1 MIASLERIMA
11 DAFARLAGP
20 AAAFLPRLIAAVLI
34 LGLGV
39 LVAVLLRR
47 IAAGTIKA
55 AGVDRFLAQSGLASL
70 LGLSGRFRTSRVV
83 AGTIYWI
90 AIAATILVALSA
102 LDTALTSRLIE
113 GAIVLL
119 PKLVTAGAIVL
130 AGLWIGQYV
139 GRSTLV
145 WACNEGVSRPRTV
158 ASAVRAAVIVVAVVA
173 AADHL
178 NFARTVFLAGFI
190 ILFAGAAAGLAVGL
204 ATLARRHFTPPP
216 AEHREQ
222 AELEPER
229 SFWDHL

>member
-1 MIASLERIMA
+1 MSEAFSRIS
-11 DAFARLAGP
+11 GP
-20 AAAFLPRLIAAVLI
+20 AVAFLPRLIAAALI
-34 LGLGV
+34 VGLGV

-90 AIAATILVALSA
+90 AITVTVLVALSA

-119 PKLVTAGAIVL
+119 PKLVTAGAIIL
-130 AGLWIGQYV
+130 AGLWVGQYV

-145 WACNEGVSRPRTV
+145 WASNEGLSRPRTV
-158 ASAVRAAVIVVAVVA
+158 ASAVRVAVIVVAVVA

-178 NFARTVFLAGFI
+178 NFARTVFLAGFV

-204 ATLARRHFTPPP
+204 ATLARRHFTT
-216 AEHREQ
+216 ERRER
-222 AELEPER
+222 ELEPER

>member
-11 DAFARLAGP
+11 DAFARLAEP

-39 LVAVLLRR
+39 LVAVLFRR
-47 IAAGTIKA
+47 IAAGTVKA
-55 AGVDRFLAQSGLASL
+55 AGVDRFLTQSGLASL

-83 AGTIYWI
+83 AGTVYWI
-90 AIAATILVALSA
+90 IIGATILMSLSA
-102 LDTALTSRLIE
+102 LNTALTSRLIE

-119 PKLVTAGAIVL
+119 PKLVTAGVIVL

-145 WACNEGVSRPRTV
+145 WASNEGIRRPRMV

-173 AADHL
+173 AADEL
-178 NFARTVFLAGFI
+178 NFARMVFLSGFI

-204 ATLARRHFTPPP
+204 ATLAKRHFAPSPDRVDPP
-216 AEHREQ
+216 
-222 AELEPER
+222 ELEPEK

>member
-11 DAFARLAGP
+11 EAFSRISGP
-20 AAAFLPRLIAAVLI
+20 AVAFLPRLIAAALI
-34 LGLGV
+34 IGLGV

-90 AIAATILVALSA
+90 AIAVTVLVALSA

-145 WACNEGVSRPRTV
+145 WASNEGISRPRTV

-178 NFARTVFLAGFI
+178 DFARTVFLAGFI

-204 ATLARRHFTPPP
+204 ATLARRHFAPTM
-216 AEHREQ
+216 EHRER
-222 AELEPER
+222 ELEPER